1 MNCRIVWLAMASL
14 ALVTLGAQAQ
24 DVAGG
29 RDHPLISRYTGSL
42 LNSQRIEEYAELE
55 IVRAEKPAP
64 SGGHRFGEPA
74 GGKLTATHYL
84 GPAKRTPLEIFRNY
98 EKALA
103 AGGFTLL
110 FACEPAACADRRV
123 NGQGGLAGQV
133 IARRFADSATA
144 KTVPTSEWT
153 ENPSYFLS
161 AQSKRAAGDVYVA
174 LWVTPGYAGGER
186 AGVFQFILE
195 AKPADAGMVKVDAD
209 AIGKGLA
216 GEGRIAL
223 YGIYFD
229 TAQSTLKPE
238 SRPQL
243 EEMARLLRQQ
253 PALKVFIVGHTDN
266 QGGFE
271 ANMALSRR
279 RADAVV
285 AVLVKDFKIDAR
297 RLMAV
302 GAANT
307 APLASNAAEAGR
319 GRNRRVELVAQ

>member
-1 MNCRIVWLAMASL
+1 MNCRIVWLVMASL
-14 ALVTLGAQAQ
+14 ALVSLVAKAQ
-24 DVAGG
+24 DVPGG

-55 IVRAEKPAP
+55 IVRADKPAP
-64 SGGHRFGEPA
+64 SGGRRFGEPV

-98 EKALA
+98 EKALS
-103 AGGFTLL
+103 AGGFALL
-110 FACEPAACADRRV
+110 YACEPAACADRSV
-123 NGQGGLAGQV
+123 NGQGGLAGEV

-144 KTVPTSEWT
+144 QTVPTSEWT
-153 ENPSYFLS
+153 DNPSHFLA
-161 AQSKRAAGDVYVA
+161 AQLKRAAGDVYVA

-186 AGVFQFILE
+186 AGVFQFIVE
-195 AKPADAGMVKVDAD
+195 AKPADVGMVKVDAD

-229 TAQSTLKPE
+229 TAQATLKPE

-243 EEMARLLRQQ
+243 EEMAKLLRQQ

-285 AVLVKDFKIDAR
+285 AVLVKDFKIDTR
-297 RLMAV
+297 RLVAV

-307 APLASNAAEAGR
+307 APLASNATDAGR
-319 GRNRRVELVAQ
+319 GRNRRVELVTQ